1 MHYVPFPIFATFISQ
16 GARERFF
23 FLCEVQVFFFSSR
36 ANLSFPKC
44 WIRELWVC
52 DGVNTKNTLSS
63 LHPLLW
69 LQCRAAGQR
78 RDYGHQTYSGDEV
91 CHIRGVTLKEAG
103 ASVNPPVKPKSI
115 YIPPLLRICV
125 FVVVGVISWGKA
137 QKPCLGFFSYVKAAV
152 QSENWF
158 QPCLNLSFCLIRMH
172 KHTKTINRSID
183 RRSLMESKYTVL
195 IEESY
200 VLALYPSKNSKTHL
214 QEPVTSSVVFY
225 FSRHA
230 MF

>member
-1 MHYVPFPIFATFISQ
+1 MHQLAGVHYVPFPIFATFISQ

-23 FLCEVQVFFFSSR
+23 FLCGVQVFSFSSH

-69 LQCRAAGQR
+69 LQRRAAGQR

-91 CHIRGVTLKEAG
+91 CHIRGVTLKEAD
-103 ASVNPPVKPKSI
+103 ASVNPAVKPKSI

-125 FVVVGVISWGKA
+125 FVVVGVISRGEA
-137 QKPCLGFFSYVKAAV
+137 QKPCLGFCFLC
-152 QSENWF
+152 QSRHTVRKLIPTLLKSVFVLLERTNT
-158 QPCLNLSFCLIRMH
+158 QNLS
-172 KHTKTINRSID
+172 
-183 RRSLMESKYTVL
+183 TV
-195 IEESY
+195 
-200 VLALYPSKNSKTHL
+200 P
-214 QEPVTSSVVFY
+214 
-225 FSRHA
+225 
-230 MF
+230 